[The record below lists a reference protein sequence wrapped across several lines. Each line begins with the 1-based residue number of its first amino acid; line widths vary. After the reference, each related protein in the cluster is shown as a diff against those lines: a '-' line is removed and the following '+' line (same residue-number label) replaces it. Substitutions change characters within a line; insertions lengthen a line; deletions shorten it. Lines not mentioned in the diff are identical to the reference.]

1 MEFITLKENYTVV
14 FVWNNETSFIRIYF
28 SKAEKNNEYREI
40 GTVLTYF
47 DKGDAELLNPHWHGE
62 CYLSEKHFEDSLID
76 ALLNFLLKNTKCKSP
91 LLLNINKGER
101 FYGKYRQVGNLTQSD
116 E

>member
-1 MEFITLKENYTVV
+1 MESIVIKENYTAV
-14 FVWNNETSFIRIYF
+14 FVWNDDTSFARIYF
-28 SKAEKNNEYREI
+28 SELKTPNVYREV

-47 DKGDAELLNPHWHGE
+47 DKGDAELLLPHWQGE
-62 CYLSEKHFEDSLID
+62 CYLSESHFKDDLID
-76 ALLNFLLKNTKCKSP
+76 AILNFLLKNTKCKSP

-101 FYGKYRQVGNLTQSD
+101 FYGKYRQVGNLLHS